1 VPGCESK
8 SFLIL
13 VQECALARG
22 RRFIHLRAATRPH
35 VCSIA
40 SRWHA
45 PKRDQGLS
53 TDVTKL
59 ANRHDHG
66 GRTGNSPGTQQTE
79 RPDPTIGG
87 PGDHGAPQLL
97 SVMSDGRA
105 SRGVAGFV
113 ERP

>member
-1 VPGCESK
+1 M
-8 SFLIL
+8 
-13 VQECALARG
+13 
-22 RRFIHLRAATRPH
+22 RACPRQTLHPPSGGNAAPRLFDRIT
-35 VCSIA
+35 VA
-40 SRWHA
+40 DA

-97 SVMSDGRA
+97 SVMSDARA